1 MQRTCIVAV
10 LTWVGFAFLAG
21 CGGQSGALNPRFQ
34 PQVTNQPDNF
44 QFQATNVTNVTQTL
58 QYTWQNSGTMASVNQ
73 ATTSTGGTATLTIRD
88 ASGTQVYTKDLNAN
102 GTFQTIA
109 GTTGAWTI
117 QVVFTNWSGTVNFR
131 VQKV

>member
-1 MQRTCIVAV
+1 MQRTRMVAV
-10 LTWVGFAFLAG
+10 LTWVSFILMAG
-21 CGGQSGALNPRFQ
+21 CGGQSGVLNPQFQ
-34 PQVTNQPDNF
+34 PQITNQPDNF

-73 ATTSTGGTATLTIRD
+73 ATTSTAGTATLTIRD

-102 GTFQTIA
+102 GTFPTTA